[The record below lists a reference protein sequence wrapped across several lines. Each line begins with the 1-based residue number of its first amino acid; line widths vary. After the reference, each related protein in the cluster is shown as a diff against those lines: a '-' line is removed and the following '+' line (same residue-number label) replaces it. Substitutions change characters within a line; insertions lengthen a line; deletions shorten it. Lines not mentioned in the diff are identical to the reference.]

1 MFILSLG
8 FTETDFVLVF
18 FMRKNLLKLI
28 FLLIFFTTTSY
39 ANFIDTKWKVSNVV
53 GETWFSKSE
62 NIIGKYQEFYK
73 GFSEGVFYSCD
84 YAGQSATYNIYNLKE
99 FLSNKEFNLF
109 KKFSDE
115 LNLIDTKTYVH
126 RITCNG
132 NNNNTRKVFYP
143 FITQEGSNTGYYLFE
158 GAIFVLKY

>member
-8 FTETDFVLVF
+8 FTETDFVLIF
-18 FMRKNLLKLI
+18 FMRKNLLKLF

-84 YAGQSATYNIYNLKE
+84 YAGQSATYNVYNLKE

-109 KKFSDE
+109 KKFSYE

-143 FITQEGSNTGYYLFE
+143 FVTQEGSNKGYYLFE
-158 GAIFVLKY
+158 GAIFVLEY

>member
-1 MFILSLG
+1 MFILSLA
-8 FTETDFVLVF
+8 FTETDYVLIF
-18 FMRKNLLKLI
+18 FMRKNLLKLT

-109 KKFSDE
+109 KKFSYE

-132 NNNNTRKVFYP
+132 NNNKTRKVFYP

-158 GAIFVLKY
+158 GAIFVLEY

>member
-8 FTETDFVLVF
+8 FTETDFVLIF
-18 FMRKNLLKLI
+18 FMRKNLPKLF

-109 KKFSDE
+109 KMFSYE

>member
-8 FTETDFVLVF
+8 FTETDFVLIF
-18 FMRKNLLKLI
+18 FMRKNLPKLF

-39 ANFIDTKWKVSNVV
+39 ANFIDTKWKVLNVV

-84 YAGQSATYNIYNLKE
+84 YAGQSATYNVYI
-99 FLSNKEFNLF
+99 
-109 KKFSDE
+109 
-115 LNLIDTKTYVH
+115 
-126 RITCNG
+126 
-132 NNNNTRKVFYP
+132 
-143 FITQEGSNTGYYLFE
+143 
-158 GAIFVLKY
+158 

>member
-8 FTETDFVLVF
+8 FTETNFVIIF

-84 YAGQSATYNIYNLKE
+84 YAGQSATYNVYNLKE

-109 KKFSDE
+109 KKFSYE
-115 LNLIDTKTYVH
+115 LNLIDTTTYVH

-132 NNNNTRKVFYP
+132 NNNKTRKVFYP

-158 GAIFVLKY
+158 GAIFELKY

>member
-1 MFILSLG
+1 MTKNFKQLKKFFMMKFSSI
-8 FTETDFVLVF
+8 VHHVF
-18 FMRKNLLKLI
+18 FTQIENYLQI
-28 FLLIFFTTTSY
+28 SH

-84 YAGQSATYNIYNLKE
+84 YAGQSATYNVYNLNE

-109 KKFSDE
+109 KKLSYE

-132 NNNNTRKVFYP
+132 NNGDGRKVFYP
-143 FITQEGSNTGYYLFE
+143 FITQELG
-158 GAIFVLKY
+158 I

>member
-8 FTETDFVLVF
+8 FTETDFVLIF

-28 FLLIFFTTTSY
+28 FLLIFFTTNSY

-53 GETWFSKSE
+53 GETWFAKSE
-62 NIIGKYQEFYK
+62 NIIGKHQEFYK

-84 YAGQSATYNIYNLKE
+84 YAGQSATYNVYNLKE

-109 KKFSDE
+109 KKFSYE

-132 NNNNTRKVFYP
+132 NNNKTRKVFYP
-143 FITQEGSNTGYYLFE
+143 FITQDGSNTGYYLFE

>member
-8 FTETDFVLVF
+8 FTETDFVLIF
-18 FMRKNLLKLI
+18 FMRKNLLKLF

-62 NIIGKYQEFYK
+62 NIIGKHQEFYK

-84 YAGQSATYNIYNLKE
+84 YAGQSATYNVYNFKE

-109 KKFSDE
+109 KKFSYE

-143 FITQEGSNTGYYLFE
+143 FVTQEGSNTGYYLFE
-158 GAIFVLKY
+158 GAIFVLEY

>member
-1 MFILSLG
+1 MLK
-8 FTETDFVLVF
+8 F
-18 FMRKNLLKLI
+18 FMRKNLFKLF
-28 FLLIFFTTTSY
+28 FLLVFFTETSH

-73 GFSEGVFYSCD
+73 GFSEGVFYSCN
-84 YAGQSATYNIYNLKE
+84 YAGQSATYNVYNLNE

-109 KKFSDE
+109 KKLSYE

-132 NNNNTRKVFYP
+132 NDGDGRKVFYP
-143 FITQEGSNTGYYLFE
+143 FVTQEESNTGYYLFE
-158 GAIFVLKY
+158 GAIFILKY

>member
-1 MFILSLG
+1 MLK
-8 FTETDFVLVF
+8 F
-18 FMRKNLLKLI
+18 FMRKYTFKLF
-28 FLLIFFTTTSY
+28 FLLVFFTEISH

-84 YAGQSATYNIYNLKE
+84 YAGQSATYNVYNLNE

-109 KKFSDE
+109 KKLSYE

-132 NNNNTRKVFYP
+132 NNELNRKVFYP
-143 FITQEGSNTGYYLFE
+143 FITFDDLKIAYYLFE
-158 GAIFVLKY
+158 GAIYKLQYN

>member
-1 MFILSLG
+1 MFVLSLG
-8 FTETDFVLVF
+8 FTETDFVLIF
-18 FMRKNLLKLI
+18 FMRKNLPKLF

-84 YAGQSATYNIYNLKE
+84 YAGQSATYNVYNLKE
-99 FLSNKEFNLF
+99 FLSNKEFTLF
-109 KKFSDE
+109 KKFSYE

>member
-8 FTETDFVLVF
+8 FTETDFVLIF

-28 FLLIFFTTTSY
+28 FVLLFFTTTSY

-53 GETWFSKSE
+53 GETWFAKSE
-62 NIIGKYQEFYK
+62 NIIGKHQEFYK

-109 KKFSDE
+109 KKFSYE
-115 LNLIDTKTYVH
+115 LNLIDTTTYVH

-132 NNNNTRKVFYP
+132 NDNKTRKVFYP
-143 FITQEGSNTGYYLFE
+143 FITQEASNTGYYLFE

>member
-1 MFILSLG
+1 MFILLLR
-8 FTETDFVLVF
+8 FTETDFVLRF
-18 FMRKNLLKLI
+18 FMRKNLIKLI
-28 FLLIFFTTTSY
+28 FLSIFFTITSH

-62 NIIGKYQEFYK
+62 NIIRKHQEFYK

-84 YAGQSATYNIYNLKE
+84 YAGQSATYNVYDLKE
-99 FLSNKEFNLF
+99 FLLNKEFNLF
-109 KKFSDE
+109 KKFSYE
-115 LNLIDTKTYVH
+115 LKLIDTKTYVH

-132 NNNNTRKVFYP
+132 NNNKTRKVFYP
-143 FITQEGSNTGYYLFE
+143 FITQKGSNTGYYLFE

>member
-1 MFILSLG
+1 MLK
-8 FTETDFVLVF
+8 F
-18 FMRKNLLKLI
+18 FMRKNLFKLF
-28 FLLIFFTTTSY
+28 FLLVFFTETSH

-84 YAGQSATYNIYNLKE
+84 YAGQSATYNVYNLKE

-109 KKFSDE
+109 KKFSYE

-126 RITCNG
+126 RITWNG
-132 NNNNTRKVFYP
+132 DNNKTRKVFKNIRNYK
-143 FITQEGSNTGYYLFE
+143 TWHNK
-158 GAIFVLKY
+158 V